1 MSDPTHREALRSE
14 VEAWIADDP
23 DGATRAELRGLLS
36 SEDWGGLEER
46 FAGPLVFG
54 TAGLRGELG
63 GGPSRMN
70 QATVARATAG
80 LALQLLADEDGAR
93 DKGVVIGRDGR
104 RMSPEFARTSAE
116 ILVGYGFRVHWFE
129 TPVPTPVAA
138 FAGRH
143 LGAAATAIVTASHNP
158 PQYNGFKVYA
168 PRGSQ
173 IVSPQDARIRR
184 AGDDAG
190 PVLELPRVSFEEAL
204 TDGRIVVIDA
214 QIEPVYLAALDAQCL
229 DPVPPPAPLIAVTT
243 ALHGVGHRWVQTA
256 LARRGHT
263 ALHPVCEQAQPDGE
277 FPTVDFPN
285 PEEDGA
291 LDLAMK
297 LGREVGAELI
307 IANDPDTDR
316 LCVAVEDASAEQGFT
331 QLTGNELGVLLAD
344 WLLGERARRGELPE
358 GALVLTTVVSTTML
372 ERLAQEHGARY
383 AETLTGFKWIW
394 DRALALEPEGAQYI
408 FGFEEALGYCVGPA
422 VRDKDGIGAAQALME
437 LTARWKERGKTL
449 RERLED
455 LSRMHGVHITD
466 QISTVLP
473 GLDGRARIEAVMAH
487 LRATPPDS
495 IGGLA
500 VDRSRDLSGSQADQA
515 GLPRSDVLT
524 YWLAGGSRVVVRPS
538 GTEPKL
544 KCYIEARALV
554 GEGADIRGPQEVARA
569 TAKAIGRWLQETL
582 EV

>member
-1 MSDPTHREALRSE
+1 MSDSSEGAALRQE
-14 VEAWIADDP
+14 VERWIAEDP
-23 DGATRAELRGLLS
+23 DPSTRDELQALLAEERWDVLK
-36 SEDWGGLEER
+36 ER

-70 QATVARATAG
+70 QATVARAAAG
-80 LALQLLADEDGAR
+80 LALQLLADEPGAAER
-93 DKGVVIGRDGR
+93 GVVVARDGR
-104 RMSPEFARTSAE
+104 RMSPEFARTTAE
-116 ILVGYGFRVHWFE
+116 VLVGHGLRVHWFE
-129 TPVPTPVAA
+129 QPVPTPVAA

-173 IVSPQDARIRR
+173 IVSPQDQRIRS
-184 AGDDAG
+184 AADGAG
-190 PVLELPRVSFEEAL
+190 PALELPRADFEAAL
-204 TDGRIVVIDA
+204 AEGLIRAVDEEV
-214 QIEPVYLAALDAQCL
+214 EPEYLAALDAQCL
-229 DPVPPPAPLIAVTT
+229 DTVPPPASLTVVTT

-277 FPTVDFPN
+277 FPTVEFPN

-291 LDLAMK
+291 LDLAMELARK
-297 LGREVGAELI
+297 VGAELI
-307 IANDPDTDR
+307 VANDPDTDR
-316 LCVAVEDASAEQGFT
+316 LCVAVAEPTSEVGYT

-344 WLLGERARRGELPE
+344 WLLGERARRGTLPE

-372 ERLAQEHGARY
+372 ERLAHEHGARY

-422 VRDKDGIGAAQALME
+422 VRDKDGVGAAQALME
-437 LTARWKERGKTL
+437 LAARWKERGKTL
-449 RERLED
+449 RDRLND
-455 LSRMHGVHITD
+455 LARTHGVHVTD

-473 GLDGRARIEAVMAH
+473 GLDGRARIEATMAR
-487 LRATPPDS
+487 LRAEPPAS
-495 IGGLA
+495 IGGLR
-500 VDRSRDLSGSQADQA
+500 VERSRDLSGAEADAA

-524 YWLAGGSRVVVRPS
+524 YWLEGGSRLVVRPS

-544 KCYIEARALV
+544 KSYIEARAV
-554 GEGADIRGPQEVARA
+554 VPDGAELAGPQ
-569 TAKAIGRWLQETL
+569 AKARETASAIARWVRHTV

>member
-1 MSDPTHREALRSE
+1 VSF
-14 VEAWIADDP
+14 DD
-23 DGATRAELRGLLS
+23 A
-36 SEDWGGLEER
+36 
-46 FAGPLVFG
+46 
-54 TAGLRGELG
+54 
-63 GGPSRMN
+63 
-70 QATVARATAG
+70 
-80 LALQLLADEDGAR
+80 LAD
-93 DKGVVIGRDGR
+93 
-104 RMSPEFARTSAE
+104 
-116 ILVGYGFRVHWFE
+116 
-129 TPVPTPVAA
+129 
-138 FAGRH
+138 
-143 LGAAATAIVTASHNP
+143 
-158 PQYNGFKVYA
+158 
-168 PRGSQ
+168 GS
-173 IVSPQDARIRR
+173 V
-184 AGDDAG
+184 
-190 PVLELPRVSFEEAL
+190 
-204 TDGRIVVIDA
+204 VVIDA
-214 QIEPVYLAALDAQCL
+214 QIEPVYLAALDGQCL
-229 DPVPPPAPLIAVTT
+229 DRVPPPAPLIAVTT

-455 LSRMHGVHITD
+455 LSRMHGVHVTD

>member
-1 MSDPTHREALRSE
+1 MNDSTHRAALQEE

-23 DGATRAELRGLLS
+23 DGVTRAELQGLLATG
-36 SEDWGGLEER
+36 DWGALEER

-63 GGPSRMN
+63 GGPNRMN

-80 LALQLLADEDGAR
+80 LARQLLEDEIHGPKR
-93 DKGVVIGRDGR
+93 GVVIARDGR
-104 RMSPEFARTSAE
+104 RMSPEFARTAAE
-116 ILVGYGFRVHWFE
+116 VLAGYGFRVHWFE
-129 TPVPTPVAA
+129 MPVPTPVAA

-143 LGAAATAIVTASHNP
+143 LGAVATAIVTASHNP

-173 IVSPQDARIRR
+173 IVSPQDGRIRR
-184 AGDDAG
+184 EGEAAG
-190 PVLELPRVSFEEAL
+190 PVLQLPRVPFEEAVA
-204 TDGRIVVIDA
+204 DGRIVTIDA
-214 QIEPVYLAALDAQCL
+214 EIEPLYLAALDAQCL
-229 DPVPPPAPLIAVTT
+229 DSVPPPAPLTVVTT

-256 LARRGHT
+256 LSRRGHT
-263 ALHPVCEQAQPDGE
+263 ALHPVREQAQPDGE

-291 LDLAMK
+291 LDLAMT

-307 IANDPDTDR
+307 LANDPDTDR
-316 LCVAVEDASAEQGFT
+316 LCVAVEDASREQGFT

-344 WLLGERARRGELPE
+344 WLLGERARRGTLPG

-372 ERLAQEHGARY
+372 ERLAHEHGARY

-394 DRALALEPEGAQYI
+394 DRALALEPEGARYI

-422 VRDKDGIGAAQALME
+422 VRDKDGVGAAQALME
-437 LTARWKERGKTL
+437 LASRWKERGKTL
-449 RERLED
+449 PMRLEE
-455 LSRMHGVHITD
+455 LSRVHGVHVTD

-473 GLDGRARIEAVMAH
+473 GLDGRTKIEAVMAE
-487 LRATPPDS
+487 LRATPPAE

-500 VDRSRDLSGSQADQA
+500 VEQRRDLSGAEADQA

-544 KCYIEARALV
+544 KCYIEARAV
-554 GEGADIRGPQEVARA
+554 VPEGAELSGPREAARE
-569 TAKAIGRWLQETL
+569 TAAAIGEWIHRT
-582 EV
+582 VGV